1 MKELLKENV
10 SIETEPK
17 SKTVII
23 QELGNRLCQSGYTD
37 SSYTEAMLTTEKTHE
52 TVVGFGL
59 AIPHGQAD
67 LVHHSGMAIMAF
79 PQGTIWDDQI
89 VKMVIALAAK
99 EEDHLRMLTDIALVC
114 PGQEEVNRLACSSI
128 DTIAQA
134 FTAKE

>member
-37 SSYTEAMLTTEKTHE
+37 QAYTDAMLATEKMYE

-59 AIPHGQAD
+59 AIPHGQSD
-67 LVHHSGMAIMAF
+67 TVHHSGMAIMAF

-99 EEDHLRMLTDIALVC
+99 ERDHLRMLTDIAIVC
-114 PGQEEVNRLACSSI
+114 SGQEEVNQLACSSI
-128 DTIAQA
+128 DTIVQA
-134 FTAKE
+134 FTKKE